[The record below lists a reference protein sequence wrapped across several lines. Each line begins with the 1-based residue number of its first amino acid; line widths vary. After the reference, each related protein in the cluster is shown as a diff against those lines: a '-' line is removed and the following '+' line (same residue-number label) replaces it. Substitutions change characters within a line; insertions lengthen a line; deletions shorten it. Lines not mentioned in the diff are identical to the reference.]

1 MSSKY
6 DTSVHEYG
14 YCGHICDDP
23 DGPFDTHVCF
33 RERGHE
39 NAEVK
44 DSKIHQSVQVYDP
57 SLAGLVNGA
66 WTEDSTPVPELV
78 TLDMKAL
85 PCPIRH
91 MSPEFAQQVN
101 NRVDAISESVQMLVW
116 EYQMRTTES
125 TAFNIL
131 EFTLSLVKG
140 CSERYPNPEEALA
153 MACEQLAVAIQKL
166 ATMPETVS

>member
-1 MSSKY
+1 MDSQY

-23 DGPFDTHVCF
+23 GGPFDTYVCF
-33 RERGHE
+33 LERGHDD
-39 NAEVK
+39 N
-44 DSKIHQSVQVYDP
+44 IHQAVQVYDP

-66 WTEDSTPVPELV
+66 WTEDSKPLPELV
-78 TLDMKAL
+78 TLDPEAL
-85 PCPIRH
+85 ASCPIRH
-91 MSPEFAQQVN
+91 MSPETAEQVN

-116 EYQMRTTES
+116 EYQMRTTDS
-125 TAFNIL
+125 AAFNIL

-140 CSERYPNPEEALA
+140 CRERYPNPEEALA

-166 ATMPETVS
+166 AA